1 MMIDTYELEKMLQH
15 LVDLYGP
22 MFVYPE
28 WDDKNIADSYTES
41 YENVRDGIES
51 LHLAIVTLLEEQ

>member
-1 MMIDTYELEKMLQH
+1 MLN
-15 LVDLYGP
+15 VDLYSP